1 MKNPIIDVVRTV
13 VLAAVLSSLPVV
25 RIVNGQEILPG
36 PSRVQSAASFW
47 GGEITVK
54 GVCSAFGLDSSP
66 EASSICGDILVKLT
80 GGKVDEARQLAERL
94 VAQLSENGVGHYW
107 LGVFQLKEEKFIS
120 ALRHLQ
126 ASVDKSPDVPL
137 AHLILGISYAII
149 RQFELFKAEM
159 LWLTQHAPN
168 ESLPYFY
175 LGQYYSKDLDQVDKG
190 MVYFRQALQRN
201 PNDVRSRYFLGYA
214 MELKGELE
222 KAREEYEMAVAAAA
236 AQRAA
241 YSLPLQGLA
250 RFYLQEG
257 NEEQAVEYT
266 QKAIQSEPNLASNH
280 SLLGKLYIQT
290 GDLKNGVSALKRA
303 TDLDSADSTPYYLLF
318 RTYLKLKMPAEAIW
332 AKARFEEL
340 KKAYGEE

>member
-1 MKNPIIDVVRTV
+1 MKRTV
-13 VLAAVLSSLPVV
+13 SHPIRTALLVTAFSFLAFVNDA
-25 RIVNGQEILPG
+25 NGQESLPG
-36 PSRVQSAASFW
+36 PSRVQSRASFW

-54 GVCSAFGLDSSP
+54 GACSAFGMDSNP
-66 EASSICGDILVKLT
+66 EAASTCQSIPANLT
-80 GGKVDEARQLAERL
+80 GGTLDLARRLAEKL
-94 VAQLSENGVGHYW
+94 VTQLPENGVGHYW
-107 LGVFQLKEEKFIS
+107 LGILQLKQENFIS
-120 ALRHLQ
+120 ALRHFQ
-126 ASVDKSPDVPL
+126 AAVDRNPGIPL

-149 RQFELFKAEM
+149 RQFGLFQAEM
-159 LWLTQHAPN
+159 LWLVEHAPS

-190 MVYFRQALQRN
+190 MEYFRQALQRN

-214 MELKGELE
+214 MELKGEVE
-222 KAREEYEMAVAAAA
+222 KAREEYERAVAAAA

-250 RFYLQEG
+250 RLYLQEG
-257 NEEQAVEYT
+257 NEEQAIEYT

-280 SLLGKLYIQT
+280 LLLGKLYIQT

-303 TDLDSADSTPYYLLF
+303 ADLDPVDATPYYLLF
-318 RTYLKLKMPAEAIW
+318 RTYLKLKMVAEA
-332 AKARFEEL
+332 KQVQARFEEL